1 MLWAAPSSHKL
12 WLLLTAPQCQV
23 VSLLCSLL
31 ESCSNGE
38 EDPWSRHGCSH
49 NPPAGREWSW
59 VGWFWFWT
67 VGSVKE
73 SCRWLRAVKVQSP
86 LSLQCLSH
94 FLFYIPFRITFQ
106 NKTRNVSLSLLRQ
119 VCAFCL
125 ILCRSPLLLI
135 KCCCCSYTATHLQN
149 HQCSSVFSAS
159 ALTCCIGYSLMSI
172 FFLASVKFRLGS
184 ILVPAQFYFKTY
196 PSSVCEDKEKRVKE
210 GQLWM
215 RSNTY
220 TFISVLLVHIYL
232 FSLSM
237 DIKSTQKMPRMP
249 HPIEV
254 LLTGHSEQPTATAVL
269 PIYPEAENCTW
280 PVTMADVTDRHG
292 ATSLS
297 WWELSLR
304 SPGLFVCTRIMLI
317 ILL

>member
-1 MLWAAPSSHKL
+1 
-12 WLLLTAPQCQV
+12 
-23 VSLLCSLL
+23 
-31 ESCSNGE
+31 
-38 EDPWSRHGCSH
+38 
-49 NPPAGREWSW
+49 
-59 VGWFWFWT
+59 
-67 VGSVKE
+67 
-73 SCRWLRAVKVQSP
+73 
-86 LSLQCLSH
+86 
-94 FLFYIPFRITFQ
+94 
-106 NKTRNVSLSLLRQ
+106 
-119 VCAFCL
+119 
-125 ILCRSPLLLI
+125 
-135 KCCCCSYTATHLQN
+135 
-149 HQCSSVFSAS
+149 
-159 ALTCCIGYSLMSI
+159 
-172 FFLASVKFRLGS
+172 
-184 ILVPAQFYFKTY
+184 
-196 PSSVCEDKEKRVKE
+196 
-210 GQLWM
+210 M

-297 WWELSLR
+297 RWERSLR